1 MNVYSFEIKIASMKT
16 FALLLLF
23 ASFASFGQS
32 IEIRPDD
39 NSLFNI
45 KASNNQPFE
54 VKKDSIFIQKSVL
67 QFIPES
73 FTDQSSFGG
82 TAFLGYY
89 HSIGQTFKAGK
100 SGQMDG
106 IRLRTTDAFS
116 NVTLRIFKGT
126 SASGTLLST
135 TIFNQLV
142 GLNTYNLANQ
152 AQMIAGEMY
161 FFDITPAMSI
171 HFSQNVY
178 LDGENNS
185 PSILISS
192 TYDIVFETLVKQETL
207 TINCNTGDIKTGGY
221 FEGNGSKLTNLKL
234 VGDGSLITNLKLVGD
249 GSQITN
255 LNLVGDGSQITNI
268 ATNALSEVVT
278 KQGNTFNGA
287 NQLLKLNSLGAIN
300 LGATQIQYPI
310 NIKAPPPNGAGFQDL
325 LAFENNASAPRWHI
339 DLAGGNDLNIA
350 ESGVANYHIYLKK
363 GGNTGIGT
371 NNPVQKLDV
380 AGSVRGTS
388 FVNASDLRFKRDF
401 SSIENPLDKIQ
412 KINGMYYYW
421 KKDAFKSFGFDD
433 RKQVGF
439 IAQDL
444 EKIFPEVVITDS
456 EGYKS
461 VDYAKLTPLLVEALK
476 ELKKEN
482 SSLMNRLEKIE
493 NLLLQAKKE
502 N

>member
-1 MNVYSFEIKIASMKT
+1 MRKILYI
-16 FALLLLF
+16 FLLVNLH
-23 ASFASFGQS
+23 AFGQS

-39 NSLFNI
+39 NFLFNI

-54 VKKDSIFIQKSVL
+54 IKKDSVFIRKSIL
-67 QFIPES
+67 QFVPSES
-73 FTDQSSFGG
+73 ISDQSSVGN
-82 TAFLGYY
+82 TALSIGVLS
-89 HSIGQTFKAGK
+89 SIGQTFKAGK
-100 SGQMDG
+100 NGQMVG
-106 IRLRTTDAFS
+106 IRLRASYAYPNITM
-116 NVTLRIFKGT
+116 RIFKGT
-126 SASGTLLST
+126 SESGILLAT
-135 TIFNQLV
+135 NTINQLA
-142 GLNTYNLANQ
+142 GLNFYDLTNSAT
-152 AQMIAGEMY
+152 MIAGENY
-161 FFDITPAMSI
+161 FFDFTPAGYLF
-171 HFSQNVY
+171 FSRGVY
-178 LDGENNS
+178 PDGTNNYS
-185 PSILISS
+185 YIGGD
-192 TYDIVFETLVKQETL
+192 YDIIFETFVKHESI
-207 TINCNTGDIKTGGY
+207 TINGNTGDIKTGGY
-221 FEGNGSKLTNLKL
+221 FEGNGSKL
-234 VGDGSLITNLKLVGD
+234 TNLKLVGD

-476 ELKKEN
+476 EL
-482 SSLMNRLEKIE
+482 SNRVQTLEK
-493 NLLLQAKKE
+493 LLNK
-502 N
+502 